1 MLLSREVLLIC
12 VNLCPGE
19 KWQEGAGSA
28 MGTIRGGRMLAY
40 APRETPFPNVNRS
53 QDAHELFESCV
64 HDQSRFD

>member
-1 MLLSREVLLIC
+1 
-12 VNLCPGE
+12 
-19 KWQEGAGSA
+19 
-28 MGTIRGGRMLAY
+28 MGTIRGVRMLAY